1 MFIYN
6 SYDRNSNT
14 TKYWIKYA
22 IIILKYDGSGVYI
35 LVSVQGTVEEIIFQ
49 NESNGY
55 TVAILENDEDVVTIV
70 GVMPMLNIG
79 ETLEIHGQWEQH
91 PSYGEQLKVE
101 VYTEVIPATLKGIER
116 YLSSGL
122 ISGIGPKTAKNIV
135 NTFGTEAL
143 EILQY
148 SPHRLKEISG
158 IGEKKANRI
167 AEAFQEQRE
176 LKDVMLFLQGYGISP
191 TYGIKI
197 YKKYGNETIS
207 KVKENPYRLVEDIFG
222 IGFKMA
228 DNIAQSMGIQH
239 NSKYR
244 INAGVKYVLMD
255 SSTSGHTYI
264 PKEILLD
271 KAVEILKVEKI
282 YIEESIKE
290 LALKQH
296 LKLEDIDGEICVYY
310 IPFYYAEVNVS
321 KKLVE
326 LSRVELNE
334 VDMDIDQQIVE
345 LEQKSGIRY
354 AENQKE
360 AIKEALLNGV
370 LIVTGGPGTGK
381 TTTINSIIKLL
392 ESQGYDIELAA
403 PTGRAAKRMSE
414 ATGKE
419 ARTLHRLLE
428 YSFMDDMGE
437 MAFGKNEESPLDTD
451 VIIVDEVSMVDIL
464 LMNSLSKA
472 IMPGTRLILVGDVDQ
487 LPSVGPGNVLRDII
501 DSGIIKVVE
510 LNEIFRQAQE
520 SMIVVNAHKINKGE
534 PPRLNVRDKD
544 FFFIRQNNPQKILD
558 TILGLCK
565 DRLPNFNG
573 YDPLKD
579 IQVLTPMKKGDVG
592 VNSLNQN
599 LQRTLNPE
607 ASYKD
612 EKKQG
617 DQFFRVGDKIMQ
629 VKNNYRTKWKQ
640 YKDDGT
646 VEEGEGV
653 FNGDF
658 GYIMG
663 IDDEEGEVMVQF
675 DDNREVNYPF
685 GQLDELKLA
694 YATTIHKSQGS
705 EFPVVIIPICWG
717 PPMLLTRN
725 LLYTAVTRARELVVL
740 VGMER
745 YLYMMIKNNRIN
757 KRYSA
762 LDNRIFNIFNI
773 FVNK

>member
-1 MFIYN
+1 M
-6 SYDRNSNT
+6 
-14 TKYWIKYA
+14 
-22 IIILKYDGSGVYI
+22 
-35 LVSVQGTVEEIIFQ
+35 VSVQGTVEEIIFQ

>member
-1 MFIYN
+1 MFFYN
-6 SYDRNSNT
+6 GYDRNSNT

-197 YKKYGNETIS
+197 YKKYGNETVS

-745 YLYMMIKNNRIN
+745 YMYMMIKNNRIN